1 MSKIFLYIDE
11 SKDYKNNILYLGG
24 IVTHLGFHA
33 FEKLCQSILPSDFP
47 YELKSTRPHDRQILE
62 QFMLTPDCPISILV
76 EKLSASSDTEY
87 IDALVRYVEIF
98 LDRTDIQ
105 VSSMAISADFIRLDR
120 DMRKLQKSLSKK
132 FSNQFWIPI
141 VIEFKNSEQYRSIQ
155 FADLAVGI
163 HRRE

>member
-11 SKDYKNNILYLGG
+11 SKDYKNNTLYLWG

-33 FEKLCQSILPSDFP
+33 FEKLCQNILPADFP

-62 QFMLTPDCPISILV
+62 QFMLKEDCPMSILV
-76 EKLSASSDTEY
+76 EKLSAKNDTEY
-87 IDALVRYVEIF
+87 IDALIRYVDIF
-98 LDRTDIQ
+98 LTHTDIQ
-105 VSSMAISADFIRLDR
+105 VSSLDISADFIRLAR

-141 VIEFKNSEQYRSIQ
+141 VIEFKNSSQYRSIQ

>member
-33 FEKLCQSILPSDFP
+33 FEKFCQKALPPNFP
-47 YELKSTRPHDRQILE
+47 YELKSTRPQDRKILE
-62 QFMLTPDCPISILV
+62 TYMREKDCPFKVLV
-76 EKLSASSDTEY
+76 RKMQAKSDTDY
-87 IDALVRYVEIF
+87 IDVLIRFVEDF
-98 LDRTDIQ
+98 LANSPIP
-105 VSSMAISADFIRLDR
+105 VSSLDISADFIRLDS
-120 DMRKLQKSLSKK
+120 DMKKLQKSLSKK

-141 VIEFKNSEQYRSIQ
+141 VIEFKNSSQYRSIQ